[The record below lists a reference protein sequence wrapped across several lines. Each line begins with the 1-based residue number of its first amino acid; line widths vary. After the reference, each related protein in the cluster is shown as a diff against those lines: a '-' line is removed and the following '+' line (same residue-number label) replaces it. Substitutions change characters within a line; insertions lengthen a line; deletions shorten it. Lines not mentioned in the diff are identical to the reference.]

1 MSERTTILVDTDGA
15 VAIITLNRPQR
26 RNAIDH
32 TMRIELAD
40 AISDA
45 MAERAVR
52 ALVIT
57 GAGGAFSGG
66 GDISTM
72 TPSPAADARPRL
84 LLARR
89 VIEEIWRGPKPVVAA
104 VEGAAAGAGLALAL
118 ACDRMVAGAGA
129 TFTASFVR
137 VGLAGDWGI
146 SASLPARIG
155 RHAAKQMM
163 MFGDPVDA
171 DTALS
176 LGIVDTVTEAGDAL
190 RRATEDAHRLA
201 AGPSEALRTMKAA
214 LNAWPR
220 DAFTV
225 LDEEI
230 DTQSALFETA
240 DFAEA
245 VDAFATRRTPVFGKD
260 QDC

>member
-1 MSERTTILVDTDGA
+1 MSDPTTILLDTDGA
-15 VAIITLNRPQR
+15 VRVITLNRPQR

-32 TMRIELAD
+32 AMRIELAD
-40 AISDA
+40 AIAEA
-45 MAERAVR
+45 MADPAVR

-72 TPSPAADARPRL
+72 TPSSAAEARPRL
-84 LLARR
+84 ILARR

-104 VEGAAAGAGLALAL
+104 VEGPAAGAGMALAL
-118 ACDRMVAGAGA
+118 ACDRVVAGSGA

-137 VGLAGDWGI
+137 VALAGDWGI

-155 RHAAKQMM
+155 RHAAKQLM

-171 DTALS
+171 DRALS
-176 LGIVDTVTEAGDAL
+176 LGIADSVTEAGAAL
-190 RRATEDAHRLA
+190 RRATEDAQRLA
-201 AGPSEALRTMKAA
+201 AGPAEALRTMKTA

-220 DAFTV
+220 EPFAL

-245 VDAFATRRTPVFGKD
+245 VDAFATRRAPVFGKD
-260 QDC
+260 QA